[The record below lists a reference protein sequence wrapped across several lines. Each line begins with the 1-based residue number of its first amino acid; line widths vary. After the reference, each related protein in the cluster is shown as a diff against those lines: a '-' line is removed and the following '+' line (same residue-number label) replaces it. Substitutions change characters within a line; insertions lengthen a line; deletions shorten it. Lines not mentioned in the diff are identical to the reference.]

1 MKHVLLYPV
10 KMLDDRPEVHV
21 RRYAMSD
28 DVEWYKQF
36 GLPVYSVKDYL
47 QLGSELL

>member
-1 MKHVLLYPV
+1 MKHVLLYPA

-28 DVEWYKQF
+28 DVAYDEWYFMVPARSCK
-36 GLPVYSVKDYL
+36 
-47 QLGSELL
+47 